1 MILRDPLQD
10 RVLARDMYPTFF
22 SDYTIHQT
30 RLLGVSSGEREKKN
44 LEKAVTQLES
54 PMMIMIVMMMQT
66 LMVES
71 EDTTENL
78 RVVVAET
85 HQRALLSPCQ
95 PAGENF

>member
-30 RLLGVSSGEREKKN
+30 RLLGVSSREREKK

-95 PAGENF
+95 RAGENF

>member
-30 RLLGVSSGEREKKN
+30 RLLGVSSRERKKN

>member
-1 MILRDPLQD
+1 
-10 RVLARDMYPTFF
+10 
-22 SDYTIHQT
+22 
-30 RLLGVSSGEREKKN
+30 
-44 LEKAVTQLES
+44 
-54 PMMIMIVMMMQT
+54 MMIMIVMMMQT

-95 PAGENF
+95 PAGENFW

>member
-1 MILRDPLQD
+1 M
-10 RVLARDMYPTFF
+10 
-22 SDYTIHQT
+22 
-30 RLLGVSSGEREKKN
+30 EREKKN

-78 RVVVAET
+78 RVVVQNPSE
-85 HQRALLSPCQ
+85 L
-95 PAGENF
+95 GENF

>member
-1 MILRDPLQD
+1 M
-10 RVLARDMYPTFF
+10 
-22 SDYTIHQT
+22 
-30 RLLGVSSGEREKKN
+30 EREKKN

-78 RVVVAET
+78 RVVHPDLELESSKEKVPRYVLTGKIFYSSNAVK
-85 HQRALLSPCQ
+85 
-95 PAGENF
+95 